1 MNYSETAKEI
11 LANVGGPEN
20 VESVIHCV
28 TRVRFVLKDEKKAND
43 EAVKKIDGVMGLIK
57 SGGQYQVVIGNEVD
71 NVFDAVLKEGNL
83 KDGGKVE
90 ETDGDR
96 LVDAAKKSKNKQ
108 NC

>member
-1 MNYSETAKEI
+1 MNYRETAKEI
-11 LANVGGPEN
+11 LANVGGSEN
-20 VESVIHCV
+20 IESVIHCV

-83 KDGGKVE
+83 KDGGTVE

-96 LVDAAKKSKNKQ
+96 LVNAAKKSK
-108 NC
+108 